1 MPRFC
6 ANLSLLFTEQP
17 FVGRYGAAARAGFT
31 GVECHFPYGVPA
43 EALADELQAHQL
55 EQVLFNLPPGN
66 WAAGERGIACLPDR
80 VDEFEAG
87 VGQALEYARI
97 LGCRRINC
105 LAGLAPD
112 GADRAELLAVMGR
125 NLRFAARALSR
136 QGIELMVEPINTRD
150 MPGFLLNHS
159 AETLALIERVGEPNV
174 KLQYDVYHMQIME
187 GDLARTLQRER
198 ARIGHVQI
206 ADNPGRHEPG
216 SGEINFPFLFDW
228 LDRIGYTG
236 WVSAEYIPAGDTA
249 AGLGWMRADDRVG
262 G

>member
-87 VGQALEYARI
+87 VAQALDYARV
-97 LGCRRINC
+97 LDCRRINC

-112 GADRAELLAVMGR
+112 GADRAELLAVMER

-187 GDLARTLQRER
+187 GDLARTLQHER

>member
-17 FVGRYGAAARAGFT
+17 FVGRYAAAARAGFA

-43 EALADELQAHQL
+43 EALAGELQAHQL

-87 VGQALEYARI
+87 VGQALDYARV

-112 GADRAELLAVMGR
+112 GADRAALLAVMER
-125 NLRFAARALSR
+125 NLRFAARVLSR
-136 QGIELMVEPINTRD
+136 EGIELMVEPINTRD

-159 AETLALIERVGEPNV
+159 AETLALIDRVGEPNV

-187 GDLARTLQRER
+187 GDLARTVQREL

-216 SGEINFPFLFDW
+216 SGEINYPFLFDW

-236 WVSAEYIPAGDTA
+236 WVSAEYLPAGDTV
-249 AGLGWMRADDRVG
+249 AGLGWMRADARVG

>member
-17 FVGRYGAAARAGFT
+17 FVGRYAAAAHAGFS
-31 GVECHFPYGVPA
+31 GVECHFPYAVPA
-43 EALADELQAHQL
+43 DVLAAELLAHRL

-66 WAAGERGIACLPDR
+66 WSAGERGIACLPDR
-80 VDEFEAG
+80 VEEFEAG
-87 VGQALEYARI
+87 VAHALDYARV

-112 GADRAELLAVMGR
+112 DSDRAELLAIMER

-136 QGIELMVEPINTRD
+136 EGIELMVEPINTRD
-150 MPGFLLNHS
+150 MPGFLLNRS
-159 AETLALIERVGEPNV
+159 DDTLALIERVGEPNV

-216 SGEINFPFLFDW
+216 SGEINYPFLFDW

-236 WVSAEYIPAGDTA
+236 WVSAEYLPAGDTE
-249 AGLGWMRADDRVG
+249 AGLGWLPERS
-262 G
+262 

>member
-6 ANLSLLFTEQP
+6 ANLSLMFTEYP
-17 FVGRYGAAARAGFT
+17 FVERYRAAARVGFD
-31 GVECHFPYGVPA
+31 GVECHFPYSVPTA
-43 EALADELQAHQL
+43 ELAAELRTHHL
-55 EQVLFNLPPGN
+55 EQVLFNLPPGD

-80 VDEFEAG
+80 IDEFEAG
-87 VGQALEYARI
+87 VAQAIDYARE

-105 LAGLAPD
+105 LAGIAPAD
-112 GADRAELLAVMGR
+112 ADRTELLSVMAR
-125 NLRFAARALSR
+125 NLRFAARALAGA
-136 QGIELMVEPINTRD
+136 GIELMVEPINTRD
-150 MPGFLLNHS
+150 MPGFLLNRS

-187 GDLARTLQRER
+187 GDIARTLEREL

-216 SGEINFPFLFDW
+216 TGEINYPFLFGW

-236 WVSAEYIPAGDTA
+236 WVSAEYIPAGDTVE
-249 AGLGWMRADDRVG
+249 GLGWMSR
-262 G
+262 

>member
-17 FVGRYGAAARAGFT
+17 FAGRYAAAARAGFT

-87 VGQALEYARI
+87 VGQALDYARV
-97 LGCRRINC
+97 LNCRRINC

-112 GADRAELLAVMGR
+112 GADRAELLAVMER
-125 NLRFAARALSR
+125 NVRFAARALSR
-136 QGIELMVEPINTRD
+136 EGIELMVEPINTRD

-216 SGEINFPFLFDW
+216 TGEINYPFLFKW
-228 LDRIGYTG
+228 LDRIGYAG
-236 WVSAEYIPAGDTA
+236 WVSAEYLPAGDTA
-249 AGLGWMRADDRVG
+249 AGLGWMQADGRDG

>member
-6 ANLSLLFTEQP
+6 ANLSLLFAEQP
-17 FVGRYGAAARAGFT
+17 FVARYAAAARAGFT
-31 GVECHFPYGVPA
+31 GVECHFPYAVPADKLA
-43 EALADELQAHQL
+43 EALRVHRL
-55 EQVLFNLPPGN
+55 EQVLFNLPPGD

-87 VGQALEYARI
+87 VVQALDYARA

-105 LAGLAPD
+105 LAGLAPGD
-112 GADRAELLAVMGR
+112 SDRAELLAVMER
-125 NLRFAARALSR
+125 NLRFSARALSR
-136 QGIELMVEPINTRD
+136 EGIDLMVEPINTRD

-187 GDLARTLQRER
+187 GDLARTLQRELS
-198 ARIGHVQI
+198 RIGHVQI

-216 SGEINFPFLFDW
+216 SGEINYPFLFDW

-249 AGLGWMRADDRVG
+249 AGLDWLPERP
-262 G
+262 

>member
-17 FVGRYGAAARAGFT
+17 FVGRYAAAARAGFT

-43 EALADELQAHQL
+43 ESLADELQVHRL
-55 EQVLFNLPPGN
+55 EQVLFNLPPGD

-112 GADRAELLAVMGR
+112 GADRAALLAVMER

-136 QGIELMVEPINTRD
+136 AGIELMVEPINRRD

-187 GDLARTLQRER
+187 GDLARTLQREL

-236 WVSAEYIPAGDTA
+236 WVSAEYIPAGDTE
-249 AGLGWMRADDRVG
+249 AGLGWMRACAHVG